1 MKTLNNSSVYQK
13 RRILAPKLIN
23 LLISFPPAEG
33 TVGCDQFG
41 EAAASSEEEEE
52 EEEEG
57 VNMSCT
63 LFKHGFKKITFAY
76 FYWSLRRLLATKKEA

>member
-1 MKTLNNSSVYQK
+1 M
-13 RRILAPKLIN
+13 
-23 LLISFPPAEG
+23 EG
-33 TVGCDQFG
+33 RVGRDQFG
-41 EAAASSEEEEE
+41 EAAASSEEEE

-63 LFKHGFKKITFAY
+63 LFKHGLKKKITFAY